1 MRTSDVTVSILV
13 WNLNQ
18 DQLNGPYCRIFTC
31 VCVCVCAGNN
41 DVKLDEKQKCKVND
55 TAPPPLHIIFYFNI
69 PNIHQLSEHSSVSI
83 TFVVIVQTMPWAV
96 KLKELKVCHH
106 TFFFLVCLPAESW
119 SVNIRWEF
127 NSCWGFFF
135 FPFQGFTNMDRT
147 ALLTGLD
154 MFHIKRF
161 CGYLYSLSIFY
172 LWTQSCSS
180 LMLWHGTWYFLIM
193 V

>member
-1 MRTSDVTVSILV
+1 M
-13 WNLNQ
+13 
-18 DQLNGPYCRIFTC
+18 
-31 VCVCVCAGNN
+31 CVCVCAGNN

-127 NSCWGFFF
+127 NSCWGFFSF
-135 FPFQGFTNMDRT
+135 LSKVSPTWTEQ
-147 ALLTGLD
+147 
-154 MFHIKRF
+154 
-161 CGYLYSLSIFY
+161 LYSLALTCFILKGFVDTY
-172 LWTQSCSS
+172 ILCQ
-180 LMLWHGTWYFLIM
+180 YFICELKAALP
-193 V
+193 